1 MSLDDLNKD
10 LKSGENDFEGLI
22 QQNPS
27 IKIIKN
33 TKGYNF
39 EFKILS
45 TDVEEMDRV
54 HNAITEKIK
63 AWEKKEN
70 ESGN

>member
-1 MSLDDLNKD
+1 MEENKN
-10 LKSGENDFEGLI
+10 ETNDFEGMI

-45 TDVEEMDRV
+45 TDVEEMNKV
-54 HNAITEKIK
+54 HNAIVEKIK
-63 AWEKKEN
+63 LWEKANAE
-70 ESGN
+70 GN

>member
-1 MSLDDLNKD
+1 MDTPHKNEVDEYL
-10 LKSGENDFEGLI
+10 GENLS
-22 QQNPS
+22 QTPS

-45 TDVEEMDRV
+45 LDTALLDDI
-54 HNAITEKIK
+54 HKKIMENISK
-63 AWEKKEN
+63 WEKEYAK
-70 ESGN
+70 

>member
-1 MSLDDLNKD
+1 MVTLSEEAQLVPTI
-10 LKSGENDFEGLI
+10 E
-22 QQNPS
+22 QNES

-45 TDVEEMDRV
+45 LDIELMNRT
-54 HNAITEKIK
+54 HNQIVEKIK
-63 AWEKKEN
+63 EWEIKDLNQNGGK
-70 ESGN
+70 

>member
-1 MSLDDLNKD
+1 MIP
-10 LKSGENDFEGLI
+10 DFPEPKPFDAPSI
-22 QQNPS
+22 EQRES

-45 TDVEEMDRV
+45 LDVEEMDKT
-54 HNAITEKIK
+54 HNLIVAKIK
-63 AWEKKEN
+63 EWEKTN
-70 ESGN
+70 GPN

>member
-1 MSLDDLNKD
+1 MEENENK
-10 LKSGENDFEGLI
+10 NQDFEGMI

-54 HNAITEKIK
+54 HNAIAEKVK
-63 AWEKKEN
+63 SWEKEN
-70 ESGN
+70 AE

>member
-1 MSLDDLNKD
+1 ME
-10 LKSGENDFEGLI
+10 ENRNNNQDFEGMI

-39 EFKILS
+39 EFKVLS
-45 TDVEEMDRV
+45 TDVEEMDKV
-54 HNAITEKIK
+54 HNAIVEKIK
-63 AWEKKEN
+63 QWEKTN
-70 ESGN
+70 GN

>member
-1 MSLDDLNKD
+1 MEEETGKTNLDLQEQ
-10 LKSGENDFEGLI
+10 LQLT
-22 QQNPS
+22 PS

-45 TDVEEMDRV
+45 LDIEEMNRV
-54 HNAITEKIK
+54 HNAIAESIK
-63 AWEKKEN
+63 VWELDN
-70 ESGN
+70 N

>member
-1 MSLDDLNKD
+1 MGINEIEYDLSKNKFNEID
-10 LKSGENDFEGLI
+10 EDKSIF
-22 QQNPS
+22 QQPS

-45 TDVEEMDRV
+45 TNIEELDRI
-54 HNAITEKIK
+54 HNLIVDKIK
-63 AWEKKEN
+63 QWELKNGK
-70 ESGN
+70 

>member
-1 MSLDDLNKD
+1 M
-10 LKSGENDFEGLI
+10 ENELGRQFEGEEI
-22 QQNPS
+22 QQEPFISQQSDS

-45 TDVEEMDRV
+45 LDVELLDEI
-54 HNAITEKIK
+54 HNKVVAKIK
-63 AWEKKEN
+63 EWEKAN
-70 ESGN
+70 E

>member
-1 MSLDDLNKD
+1 MTEEIEQTPRPSMEDL
-10 LKSGENDFEGLI
+10 I
-22 QQNPS
+22 ANPY

-45 TDVEEMDRV
+45 LDTKELDRI
-54 HNAITEKIK
+54 HGEIK
-63 AWEKKEN
+63 KLINKWESELS
-70 ESGN
+70 EL